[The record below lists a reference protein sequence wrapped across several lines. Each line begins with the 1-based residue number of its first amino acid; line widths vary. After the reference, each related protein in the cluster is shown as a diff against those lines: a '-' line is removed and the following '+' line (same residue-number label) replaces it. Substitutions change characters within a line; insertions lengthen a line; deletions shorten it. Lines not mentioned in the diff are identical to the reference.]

1 MNFELHYLAWMS
13 RKFLFLLNPIA
24 GTGKKSIVKRTIE
37 QKAKERKLDYE
48 IAHTHPSGDYSY
60 LKSRIEIEKFTDIII
75 AGGDGTLSQV
85 TGSLQG
91 IDVNFGIIPCGSGNG
106 LALAAG
112 ISKDPAKALE
122 VIFSGKLHEVDA
134 FSINEKFS
142 CMLSGLGLDAQVA
155 HDFAKQKRRGLA
167 SYIKHTVKNFFKAR
181 TYHFNISAADKKI
194 STKAY
199 FISIANSNQF
209 GNQFTIAPKASLHD
223 GLLDIVI
230 VQKMSRWKLLPAIW
244 QQLKHGD
251 VKESRLNPKGIVYF
265 QTKSLNIHNTE
276 NAPLH
281 IDGDPADT
289 AEQFSIRIIPSAFR
303 LYQPA

>member
-1 MNFELHYLAWMS
+1 MN

-24 GTGKKSIVKRTIE
+24 GRGRKSIIKRAIE
-37 QKAKERKLDYE
+37 QKAKEQNIEYE
-48 IAHTHPSGDYSY
+48 ISNSEPSGDYSY
-60 LKSRIEIEKFTDIII
+60 LKERINSENFTDIII

-91 IDVNFGIIPCGSGNG
+91 VEVNFGIIPCGSGNG

-112 ISKDPAKALE
+112 ISRDPSKALD
-122 VIFSGKLHEVDA
+122 VLFNGKLHSVDA
-134 FSINEKFS
+134 FSINERFS

-167 SYIKHTVKNFFKAR
+167 TYVKQTARNFFRAHP
-181 TYHFNISAADKKI
+181 YHFTISANDQKI
-194 STKAY
+194 STRAY

-209 GNQFTIAPKASLHD
+209 GNQFTIAPKASLSD

-230 VQKMSRWKLLPAIW
+230 VQKMSRWRLLPAIL
-244 QQLKHGD
+244 QQLKYGD

-265 QTKSLNIHNTE
+265 QTSSLRIHNSE
-276 NAPLH
+276 KAPLH

-289 AEQFSIRIIPSAFR
+289 AEQFSIRVIPSAFR